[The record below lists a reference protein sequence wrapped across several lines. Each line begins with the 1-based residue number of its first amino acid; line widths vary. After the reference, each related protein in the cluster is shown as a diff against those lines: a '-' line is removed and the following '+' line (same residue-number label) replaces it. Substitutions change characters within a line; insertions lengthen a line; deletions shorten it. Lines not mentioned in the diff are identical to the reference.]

1 MRQAQSIE
9 EMKQVFI
16 IIAVLS
22 LLSCGGNYETKEQDS
37 LYQESTELSTES
49 ASTDTTE
56 MRHHQPTSS
65 ESASVEPTGS
75 RSTSYPSRSYEAD
88 EEEEDEERDEEK
100 DGMRGFDP
108 AFEDDTED
116 NGISRYMENN
126 DDEGWD

>member
-1 MRQAQSIE
+1 
-9 EMKQVFI
+9 MKQVFI
-16 IIAVLS
+16 IIIAVS
-22 LLSCGGNYETKEQDS
+22 WLLSCGGNSETKEQDS

-56 MRHHQPTSS
+56 MRNYQPTSS
-65 ESASVEPTGS
+65 ESASVEPTES

-108 AFEDDTED
+108 AFEDDMED
-116 NGISRYMENN
+116 NGMSRYMENN

>member
-1 MRQAQSIE
+1 MFSIRRNIYRFCT
-9 EMKQVFI
+9 VVVSLV
-16 IIAVLS
+16 VLFMNS
-22 LLSCGGNYETKEQDS
+22 FSMAYPTGA
-37 LYQESTELSTES
+37 S
-49 ASTDTTE
+49 ASNFYYLDNDYE
-56 MRHHQPTSS
+56 SS
-65 ESASVEPTGS
+65 SVYASVEPTGS